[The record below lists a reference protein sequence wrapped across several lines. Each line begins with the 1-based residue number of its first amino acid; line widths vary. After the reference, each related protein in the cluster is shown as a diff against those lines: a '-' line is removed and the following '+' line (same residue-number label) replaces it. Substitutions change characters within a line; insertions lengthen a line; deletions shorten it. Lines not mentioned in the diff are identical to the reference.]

1 MKPAE
6 FFDLFDGVKTIQ
18 SFDDRKVRKDLAKI
32 FHFTNFSVVVET
44 CLEYLNSQGAGI
56 FFCVNETD
64 GKGRT
69 GANVVRVRAIYADL
83 DGAPLEKAL
92 EYSPSLVVESSPNK
106 YHVYFFVKDVP
117 LQAFKTLQQSVIRV
131 LNSDPAIHD
140 LPRVLRV
147 PGYLH
152 NKNEPFRV
160 NVKSCSGDIFNYREL
175 TEWFPPLQVPQW
187 SAKKYVLDKKT
198 PDKKFNGKYGA
209 SNGERN
215 RHLARVIG
223 GMIKR
228 GLPWHYIENEAMK
241 EALACTPPLTESE
254 TRATLKSLQRYA
266 NNTTTIMG
274 K

>member
-1 MKPAE
+1 MTIKD
-6 FFDLFDGVKTIQ
+6 FFNLFDGVKTIQ
-18 SFDDRKVRKDLAKI
+18 TFSDKKDRKDLAKI
-32 FHFTNFSVVVET
+32 FHFDIFSTMVET
-44 CLEYLNSQGAGI
+44 CLGYLNSQGAGI

-69 GANVVRVRAIYADL
+69 GANIIKVRSVYADL

-92 EYSPSLVVESSPNK
+92 EYNPSLVVESSPNK
-106 YHVYFFVKDVP
+106 YHCYWFVKDVP
-117 LQAFKTLQQSVIRV
+117 LEAFKTLQQGIIRV

-198 PDKKFNGKYGA
+198 PDKKFNGSYGA

-215 RHLARVIG
+215 VHVFKRVC

-228 GLPWHYIENEAMK
+228 GLDWQRIEHEAML
-241 EALACTPPLTESE
+241 EAQACNPQLTEAE
-254 TRATLKSLQRYA
+254 TREILKSAKRY
-266 NNTTTIMG
+266 G
-274 K
+274 G

>member
-1 MKPAE
+1 MTIKD
-6 FFDLFDGVKTIQ
+6 FFNLFDGVKTIQ
-18 SFDDRKVRKDLAKI
+18 TFSDKKDRKDLAKI
-32 FHFTNFSVVVET
+32 FHFDVFSTMVET
-44 CLEYLNSQGAGI
+44 CLGYLNSQGAGI

-69 GANVVRVRAIYADL
+69 GANIIKVRSVYADL

-92 EYSPSLVVESSPNK
+92 EYNPSLVVESSPNK
-106 YHVYFFVKDVP
+106 YHCYWFVKDVP
-117 LQAFKTLQQSVIRV
+117 LEAFKTLQQGIIRV

-152 NKNEPFRV
+152 NKNEPFLV
-160 NVKSCSGDIFNYREL
+160 NVKSCSGDIFTFKEL
-175 TEWFPPLQVPQW
+175 TYWFPPKVRPQW
-187 SAKKYVLDKKT
+187 SAKRYELEKKT
-198 PDKKFNGKYGA
+198 SSELKFNGSYGTSA
-209 SNGERN
+209 GERN

-228 GLPWHYIENEAMK
+228 GMPWHYIENEAMK

-266 NNTTTIMG
+266 NNT
-274 K
+274 